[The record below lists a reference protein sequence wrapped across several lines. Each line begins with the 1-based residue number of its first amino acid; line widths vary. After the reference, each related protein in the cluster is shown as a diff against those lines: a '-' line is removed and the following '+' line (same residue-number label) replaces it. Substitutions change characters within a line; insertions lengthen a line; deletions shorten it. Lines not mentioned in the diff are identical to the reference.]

1 MIQEMWEAKH
11 RDERIVAGGRGQFQ
25 SGTDMMDEPKPGEQQ
40 RWGGEWEPRHGD
52 EARREQA

>member
-1 MIQEMWEAKH
+1 MWEAKH
-11 RDERIVAGGRGQFQ
+11 RDERIVAGGRGQFR

-40 RWGGEWEPRHGD
+40 RWGGEWEQRHGD